1 LQEPHWG
8 AFRDGVAPN
17 LAAAAAANAYHN
29 AGHVLHTVRE
39 WLVAQKAAGFDE
51 GNAATEGGV
60 PGPADSAEE
69 SPQASGGCPCVMMV
83 SMEGNPGSTAPGGR
97 ARGDV
102 IQFYGVGISALNFI
116 QWNAI

>member
-1 LQEPHWG
+1 M
-8 AFRDGVAPN
+8 
-17 LAAAAAANAYHN
+17 
-29 AGHVLHTVRE
+29 LHTVRE

-69 SPQASGGCPCVMMV
+69 SPQASGGCLCVMMV